1 MLLSVTSRDS
11 VQSGQMTSSA
21 VSLSPLQS
29 TNAILRVRP
38 HSHSSAS
45 RSTQSNDVFAELSY
59 SSVVHHGK
67 RPRTPALIHDIFH
80 TAATLDYCGYSSAPL
95 LSPDS
100 PALHPRTLA
109 QYDGAASARRDTRRP
124 RPLVAH
130 THTRTKKNKN
140 TLTRRHQSRHDE
152 SRHCSRDCEGYG
164 E

>member
-1 MLLSVTSRDS
+1 MLLSVTSRGS

-21 VSLSPLQS
+21 VSLPPLQS

-45 RSTQSNDVFAELSY
+45 RCTQSNDVFAERSF
-59 SSVVHHGK
+59 SSVVHHDE

-80 TAATLDYCGYSSAPL
+80 TAATFDCWGYSSAPL

-109 QYDGAASARRDTRRP
+109 HYDGAASARRDAPPSSSTRT
-124 RPLVAH
+124 H
-130 THTRTKKNKN
+130 THTRTHEHTHTHTQTPKP
-140 TLTRRHQSRHDE
+140 TR
-152 SRHCSRDCEGYG
+152 
-164 E
+164 